1 MNMMDDDNPAMLDD
15 LIYRK
20 FQRAAKS
27 KNYERMLDVLTEA
40 AASIST
46 RPYTGEMSKID
57 VATVLIIMV
66 DSVKVLTGE
75 EGNIAR
81 DLSYFSPYSDGGL
94 PEAVKWQKWLH
105 SLEVLALVTGE
116 DLGDLPNVMREEYLG
131 VEGFVRSDPTARLIR
146 LWRASRPFVFRWQTL
161 SRLSKDGNDP
171 NDPDS
176 YDQHAAALLGIMEYL
191 FGRSLNWTPAAQDL
205 YVEQMQLLKDNL
217 RLSPYALMD
226 AYMEDT
232 EKWREESSEDDAAED
247 GYAEEDHGD
256 DDGSVGQSG
265 EQLLNGLRRYFPDVD
280 NRASSPAFCLMRCVL
295 FRSGDLVNG
304 FAAIHDER
312 FLTFTDEDC
321 LVADIRRGQPR
332 MGLLKNISE
341 CSVQNPSGFRIPST
355 TYVRVDP
362 SPSPSNDAVSIILT
376 FGEGDEAGD
385 EALMASSGIGRGH
398 DQQQIAENTIGK
410 FISFIDGAMG
420 NNKGATGSG
429 QPSPR

>member
-1 MNMMDDDNPAMLDD
+1 MTDDDNPAMLDD

-27 KNYERMLDVLTEA
+27 KNHERMLDLLTES
-40 AASIST
+40 AASLSA

-81 DLSYFSPYSDGGL
+81 DLPYSSPYTDGGL
-94 PEAVKWQKWLH
+94 REAVKWQKWLH
-105 SLEVLALVTGE
+105 SLEVLALATGE
-116 DLGDLPNVMREEYLG
+116 DLGELPRVMREEYLG
-131 VEGFVRSDPTARLIR
+131 IEGFVRSDPTARLIR
-146 LWRASRPFVFRWQTL
+146 LWRASRPFLFRWQRL
-161 SRLSKDGNDP
+161 SRLSRDTNDP
-171 NDPDS
+171 NDLDS

-191 FGRSLNWTPAAQDL
+191 FGRSGNWPPAARDL
-205 YVEQMQLLKDNL
+205 HAEQMQLLKDNL
-217 RLSPYALMD
+217 RLSPYALID

-232 EKWREESSEDDAAED
+232 EKWREEEH
-247 GYAEEDHGD
+247 AEEDYED
-256 DDGSVGQSG
+256 DDESVGQSV
-265 EQLLNGLRRYFPDVD
+265 EQLLNALRRYFPDVD
-280 NRASSPAFCLMRCVL
+280 NRASSPAFCLMRCML

-321 LVADIRRGQPR
+321 LVADIRQGQPR
-332 MGLLKNISE
+332 AGLLKDISE
-341 CSVQNPSGFRIPST
+341 CSIQKPSGFRIPST

-362 SPSPSNDAVSIILT
+362 SPSPSTDGVSIILT

-385 EALMASSGIGRGH
+385 EALMASSGIGHDH

-410 FISFIDGAMG
+410 FISHIDGAMG

>member
-1 MNMMDDDNPAMLDD
+1 MTDDDNPAMLDD

-27 KNYERMLDVLTEA
+27 KNHERMLDLLTEA
-40 AASIST
+40 AASLSA

-81 DLSYFSPYSDGGL
+81 DLPYSSPYTDGGL
-94 PEAVKWQKWLH
+94 REAVKWQKWLH
-105 SLEVLALVTGE
+105 SIEVLALATGE
-116 DLGDLPNVMREEYLG
+116 DLGELPHVMREEYLG
-131 VEGFVRSDPTARLIR
+131 IEGFVRSDPTARLIR
-146 LWRASRPFVFRWQTL
+146 LWRASRPFVFRWQRL
-161 SRLSKDGNDP
+161 SRLSRDTNDP
-171 NDPDS
+171 NDLDS

-191 FGRSLNWTPAAQDL
+191 FGRSGNWPPAARDL
-205 YVEQMQLLKDNL
+205 HAEQMQLLKDNL
-217 RLSPYALMD
+217 RLSPYALID

-232 EKWREESSEDDAAED
+232 EKWREEEQ
-247 GYAEEDHGD
+247 AEEDYED
-256 DDGSVGQSG
+256 DDESVGQSV
-265 EQLLNGLRRYFPDVD
+265 EQLIKGLRRYFPDVD
-280 NRASSPAFCLMRCVL
+280 NRASSPAFCLMRCML

-321 LVADIRRGQPR
+321 LVADIRQGQPR
-332 MGLLKNISE
+332 AGLLKDISE
-341 CSVQNPSGFRIPST
+341 CSVQKPSGFRIPST

-362 SPSPSNDAVSIILT
+362 SPSPSNDGVSMILT

-385 EALMASSGIGRGH
+385 EALMASSGIGH
-398 DQQQIAENTIGK
+398 DHNQQQIAENTIGK
-410 FISFIDGAMG
+410 FISQIDGAMG
-420 NNKGATGSG
+420 NNKGTTASG